1 MCIGWTDPSVY
12 HLLPDNGG
20 VHHSGFPAVCCQEV
34 LRAAEPRDPGLG
46 IRRYRTRCLWTHW
59 KGTYCCHFVICCCVV
74 RIMCVH
80 VCVCADNCPVDAD
93 CSFGADA
100 HSLHDLY
107 QRSGE
112 PLFHFPPSV
121 TLFSPSFCS
130 PPPYSLPT
138 QLDLIVQFA
147 LTKTG
152 HIPTCSPLMNCAVLV
167 SMAFIPIFP
176 VTLLRVLTP
185 MQITSTFGYITSH

>member
-1 MCIGWTDPSVY
+1 M
-12 HLLPDNGG
+12 
-20 VHHSGFPAVCCQEV
+20 
-34 LRAAEPRDPGLG
+34 
-46 IRRYRTRCLWTHW
+46 
-59 KGTYCCHFVICCCVV
+59 
-74 RIMCVH
+74 
-80 VCVCADNCPVDAD
+80 CVCADNCPVDAD

-185 MQITSTFGYITSH
+185 MQITSTFGYMCVHYITLDAEGRVHIITDRAGTLDKQSPLDKSESGTGERLQYY